1 MMLRIIVNFPLN
13 KSKVYF
19 KKKPVENQQFKDNES
34 TNGLKEFIAFW
45 VSQASITNDA
55 PT

>member
-1 MMLRIIVNFPLN
+1 MVNFPLN
-13 KSKVYF
+13 ESKVYF
-19 KKKPVENQQFKDNES
+19 KKKPIENQQFKDNES
-34 TNGLKEFIAFW
+34 TNGLEEFIAFC

>member
-1 MMLRIIVNFPLN
+1 MLRIIVNFPLN
-13 KSKVYF
+13 KSKVCF
-19 KKKPVENQQFKDNES
+19 KKKPVENQQFKDHES
-34 TNGLKEFIAFW
+34 TNGLEEFIAFC